1 MTYAPEMAVGTVIV
15 TYQRPET
22 LFATLTA
29 VLGQSHPPDV
39 VVVVDND
46 ADHRVERTVALM
58 GSNVV
63 YQRSASNVGYGAGLA
78 HGMRFLRST
87 LDPDWYWLLD
97 DDSPPS
103 AGYLGAVLETA
114 AESPYSPWVV
124 ANRGG
129 RIIRGHIRHG
139 FDYPG
144 EVNLAQFTLVDGT
157 LVSRKAVEV
166 VGFPREDLFMMF
178 EDVEYTTRISS
189 AGGVLL
195 VRPADVNAMHLGSGA
210 AWRSFYQ
217 ARNHLRIALDRRSPA
232 WLWGWAYRMMAFSL
246 TDVRRRRW
254 RSLRFRWWGALD
266 GLRNRMGSKVH
277 GRLLGVDDRV

>member
-1 MTYAPEMAVGTVIV
+1 M
-15 TYQRPET
+15 TYQRLET
-22 LFATLTA
+22 LLVTLAA
-29 VLGQSHPPDV
+29 VLDQSHPPDV

-46 ADHRVERTVALM
+46 ADQSVEREVALL

-63 YQRSASNVGYGAGLA
+63 YHGSASNVGYGAGLA
-78 HGMRFLRST
+78 LGMRLLRSS

-97 DDSPPS
+97 DDTPPS
-103 AGYLGAVLETA
+103 VDYLGAVLEA
-114 AESPYSPWVV
+114 AADSPYSPWVV

-129 RIIRGHIRHG
+129 RIVGGRIRHG
-139 FDYPG
+139 FDRRD
-144 EVNLAQFTLVDGT
+144 EVNLAQFTLVDGA

-166 VGFPREDLFMMF
+166 VGFPREGLFMML

-195 VRPADVNAMHLGSGA
+195 VRPAEVNAMHLGSGA

-217 ARNHLRIALDRRSPA
+217 ARNHLRIALDRQSPA
-232 WLWGWAYRMMAFSL
+232 WLWGWVYRMMALSV

-254 RSLRFRWWGALD
+254 LSLRFRWSGALD
-266 GLRNRMGSKVH
+266 GLLNRMGNEAH
-277 GRLLGVDDRV
+277 PRLIEQQRRQNGDPS